1 MERTG
6 RLLVISGPSGVGK
19 GTIVSRVME
28 HLGETVKL
36 SISAT
41 TREPRPGEQDGV
53 HYHFLSEE
61 AFLHRVEKGEF
72 LEYASVHGHYYGT
85 PRPPVEAALQ
95 EGNDV
100 ILEID
105 VQGAMQV
112 KENFQGGVYIFI
124 LPPSIRELRN
134 RLQSRATE
142 TEEDLERRM
151 AKALAEIDYLDR
163 YDYAVVNDD
172 LAAAEREVLSI
183 IEAEHCRVS
192 GETALTIQ
200 RELSESEQTG
210 RF

>member
-1 MERTG
+1 MKKNGKTFI
-6 RLLVISGPSGVGK
+6 ISGPSGVGK
-19 GTIVSRVME
+19 GTIVSGVTE

-41 TREPRPGEQDGV
+41 TREPRQGEQDGV
-53 HYHFLSEE
+53 HYHFLSGEE
-61 AFLHRVEKGEF
+61 FLHRVEKGEF

-85 PRPPVEAALQ
+85 PKPPVEAALK
-95 EGNDV
+95 EGIDV

-124 LPPSIRELRN
+124 LPPSIRELRK
-134 RLQSRATE
+134 RLQSRGTE
-142 TEEDLERRM
+142 SEEDLELRM
-151 AKALAEIDYLDR
+151 AKALAEIDCLDR
-163 YDYAVVNDD
+163 YDYAVVNDE

-192 GETALTIQ
+192 REAALAIQ
-200 RELSESEQTG
+200 RELSDSE
-210 RF
+210 